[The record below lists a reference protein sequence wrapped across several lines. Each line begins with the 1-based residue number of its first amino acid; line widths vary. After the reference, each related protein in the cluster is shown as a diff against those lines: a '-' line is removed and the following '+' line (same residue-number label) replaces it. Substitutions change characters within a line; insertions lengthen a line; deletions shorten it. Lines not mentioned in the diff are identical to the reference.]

1 MSSRITTIALDD
13 ETHAIKKR
21 MGGNFSKF
29 VRECLLRY
37 NAQVFDAVCPVERI
51 EGDLVGG
58 LCTPA
63 THRVCLV
70 HWPYGRPSKED
81 WLTYREMIT
90 CNDAQR
96 EKYFPYLEDFECPE
110 EWVVHRSK
118 LSNPPL
124 FPISDIELEGNAKPK
139 ERKKPRR
146 SFITKMLNLLHK

>member
-1 MSSRITTIALDD
+1 
-13 ETHAIKKR
+13 

-63 THRVCLV
+63 THRVCLI
-70 HWPYGRPSKED
+70 HWPYGRPAKED

-90 CNDAQR
+90 CNDQQR
-96 EKYFPYLEDFECPE
+96 QKYFPYLEDFECPE

-124 FPISDIELEGNAKPK
+124 FPISDIDITGNAKPK
-139 ERKKPRR
+139 DQRGKKKLRR